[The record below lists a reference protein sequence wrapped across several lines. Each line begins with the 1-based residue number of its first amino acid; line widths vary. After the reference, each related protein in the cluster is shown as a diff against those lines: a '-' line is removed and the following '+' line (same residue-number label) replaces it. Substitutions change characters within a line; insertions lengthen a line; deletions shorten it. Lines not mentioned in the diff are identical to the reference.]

1 MPPAGPDAGWVTG
14 GAPATVAGA
23 LRESQAAA
31 RALLAQGQ
39 VGETWAFLLSAL
51 EAALMQNRDLAL
63 LVAKLRRASRGT
75 SSERVDPAPLA
86 LLFEAL
92 LAEGT
97 AAGEVDPEA
106 EARADAALD
115 GEIAHAEQERSAAP
129 GRTSRSPR
137 RRGTGWHASGV
148 EPQVHQVDVP
158 EGERNCSQCGGTL
171 RRLGTDITRRL
182 HYVPGHFEPHEYHLA
197 TYACGRCKEGVTTA
211 PAPPQVLPR
220 SAADASV
227 LAQVVVSKFADH
239 TPLHRQHR
247 IYARSGVDIPVST
260 LSDWTAGV
268 GDLVEPVVERL
279 AARVLGAYIVRTD
292 ATGLNVLAPTSA
304 EHVQRGSIWAVIG
317 DDRDVLF
324 RYTPTGE
331 GASGPWAFLAGRT
344 GYLQADASNV
354 FDRLFTGQAASAVEI
369 GCWSHA
375 RRRLVALE
383 DTDCRVA
390 YPLKLVARLYR
401 IEHLADARELTPDAR
416 RALRHERSVPVL
428 HQLRR
433 WCVATSQSEPPST
446 DVAKAAAYAVNHWVA
461 LTRFVEDGRI
471 SLDNN
476 LTEQQLRDIAL
487 GRKNFLFAGSHDA
500 ARRMAHLYS
509 LTRTCAQYGVPPLPY
524 FTDVLAKLA
533 AGWPPN
539 RLDELLPH
547 RWRPAVSATVQA
559 EPPSAGE
566 TSRHATIEPPDR

>member
-1 MPPAGPDAGWVTG
+1 VPAAVRQI
-14 GAPATVAGA
+14 AAVAK
-23 LRESQAAA
+23 
-31 RALLAQGQ
+31 ALLDQGR
-39 VGETWAFLLSAL
+39 VDETWQLFLAVL
-51 EAALMQNRDLAL
+51 ETVLAQNRDLTL
-63 LVAKLRRASRGT
+63 LVAKLRRAYGGT
-75 SSERVDPAPLA
+75 RSERVDAGQLA

-92 LAEGT
+92 VAEGT
-97 AAGEVDPEA
+97 AALDVDPER

-115 GEIAHAEQERSAAP
+115 AEIAQAEDARAAAAP
-129 GRTSRSPR
+129 LATRHTR
-137 RRGTGWHASGV
+137 RRGDGWHAREADG
-148 EPQVHQVDVP
+148 PVHHVDVP
-158 EGERNCSQCGGTL
+158 DHERVCSHCGRTL
-171 RRLGTDITRRL
+171 SRLGTDITRRL
-182 HYVPGHFEPHEYHLA
+182 QYVPGHFATHEYHLA

-260 LSDWTAGV
+260 LSDWLAGV
-268 GDLVEPVVERL
+268 GDLVAPVVDRL
-279 AARVLGAYIVRTD
+279 ATRVLAAYIVRTD
-292 ATGLNVLAPTSA
+292 ATGLKVLDPTSP
-304 EHVQRGSIWAVIG
+304 EHVQRGSIWATIG

-354 FDRLFTGQAASAVEI
+354 FDRLFTGQAASAVEL
-369 GCWSHA
+369 GCWSHG

-383 DTDCRVA
+383 GTDCRVA
-390 YPLKLVARLYR
+390 YPLKLIARLYR
-401 IEHLADARELTPDAR
+401 IEHLADARELTPEAR
-416 RALRHERSVPVL
+416 RNLRHERAVPVL
-428 HQLRR
+428 ATLQR
-433 WCVATSQSEPPST
+433 WFVATAQTEPPST
-446 DVAKAAAYAVNHWVA
+446 DLAKAAAYAVNHWVA

-476 LTEQQLRDIAL
+476 LTEQQLRDVAL
-487 GRKNFLFAGSHDA
+487 GRKNYLFAGSHDA
-500 ARRMAHLYS
+500 ARRAANLYS

-524 FTDVLAKLA
+524 FTDVLTKLA
-533 AGWPPN
+533 AGWPRN

-547 RWRPAVSATVQA
+547 RWRDG
-559 EPPSAGE
+559 PPSI
-566 TSRHATIEPPDR
+566 TP